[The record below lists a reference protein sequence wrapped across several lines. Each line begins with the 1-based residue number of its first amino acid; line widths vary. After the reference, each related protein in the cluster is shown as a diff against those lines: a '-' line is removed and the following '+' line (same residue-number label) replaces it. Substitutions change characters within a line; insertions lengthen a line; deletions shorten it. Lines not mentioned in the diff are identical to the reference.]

1 MWNDVSKEL
10 KKVELDNLRYD
21 HPLCSGILDVELELF
36 PDIDRNTFQKQ
47 AEKYKINDNQNSQNI
62 KKICH
67 EFMKEQVNLEQESI
81 QPNSIQNIEFGKLL
95 DSSEILQ
102 QMTEKI
108 LKVL

>member
-1 MWNDVSKEL
+1 MWEDISKEL
-10 KKVELDNLRYD
+10 EKVELNNLRYD
-21 HPLCSGILDVELELF
+21 HPLCSGILDIELELF

-67 EFMKEQVNLEQESI
+67 DFMKQQNLEQESI
-81 QPNSIQNIEFGKLL
+81 RSNFIQNIESGKLL

>member
-1 MWNDVSKEL
+1 MWEDISKEL
-10 KKVELDNLRYD
+10 EKVKLNNLRYD
-21 HPLCSGILDVELELF
+21 HPLCSGILELF
-36 PDIDRNTFQKQ
+36 PGIDRNTFQNQ

-67 EFMKEQVNLEQESI
+67 DFMEQQDLEQESI
-81 QPNSIQNIEFGKLL
+81 RSNSIQNIEFGKLL
-95 DSSEILQ
+95 DPSEILQ